1 MFLGR
6 GKIVFESI
14 VDLRD
19 SQNAGKTP
27 YFKGSLHKYASGGKK
42 NVAFESLDPVKNKF
56 YQRCL

>member
-1 MFLGR
+1 MLVRRRTSKGDSTGMFLGR

-27 YFKGSLHKYASGGKK
+27 YFKGSLHKYASGEKK
-42 NVAFESLDPVKNKF
+42 T
-56 YQRCL
+56 